1 MVRSPLAPSLSA
13 SSNWQRTWRRY
24 GLAYNCPVSKHAPIA
39 EEADFEEIRARLQA
53 EFERGDGRPSE
64 ERGDRFSLRRDEAER
79 LWSVSAERPFLYRPG
94 AWGRA
99 RGLLL
104 VPAKSFLR
112 KLARWYVEPLAQDQR
127 RFNAAALKLID
138 ALSERADAE
147 VAALSERADAG
158 LAALSE
164 RADVGLSGLER
175 RLDEF
180 HPRVEGQG
188 RRSNELEERL
198 IRLER
203 RERSSVARAAASVP
217 AKPGGQLVF
226 PDYFAYE
233 SRMRGTTELVRE
245 KQRGYVEDFRGAAP
259 VLDLG
264 CGRGEFLSLLH
275 EAGIE
280 AKGVDVDADMVAYA
294 RGEGLEVE
302 HTGAVE
308 YLEELT
314 DGSLGGIFAAQ
325 LLEHVP
331 GAIVVR
337 LLELAAAKLRPH
349 GLLVAETI
357 NPLSPLALRNY
368 FADLTHAQPLVP
380 ETLELLARQ
389 AGFASVETRFLNEPE
404 EKLAEPDD
412 PTIAAN
418 VRRLNELLFAPLDYA
433 ILART

>member
-1 MVRSPLAPSLSA
+1 
-13 SSNWQRTWRRY
+13 
-24 GLAYNCPVSKHAPIA
+24 VSKHAA
-39 EEADFEEIRARLQA
+39 LAQEADFDAILARLEA
-53 EFERGDGRPSE
+53 EVERGDGGQFKDTS
-64 ERGDRFSLRRDEAER
+64 DTFSLRRGEAER

-94 AWGRA
+94 AWGRV

-104 VPAKSFLR
+104 VPAKTFLR
-112 KLARWYVEPLAQDQR
+112 KLMRWYVEPLAYDQR
-127 RFNAAALKLID
+127 RFNAALLELID
-138 ALSERADAE
+138 ALSERTDAGI
-147 VAALSERADAG
+147 AALSERADARS
-158 LAALSE
+158 AAL
-164 RADVGLSGLER
+164 DR
-175 RLDEF
+175 RLDEL

-188 RRSNELEERL
+188 RLTNELEERL
-198 IRLER
+198 TRLER
-203 RERSSVARAAASVP
+203 REREPVPRAARAEIP
-217 AKPGGQLVF
+217 TEPRGQPVF

-233 SRMRGTTELVRE
+233 SRMRGATALVRE
-245 KQRGYVEDFRGAAP
+245 KQSGYVEDFRGAAP

-264 CGRGEFLSLLH
+264 CGRGEFLSLLR

-302 HTGAVE
+302 HADGVE
-308 YLEELT
+308 SLEGLA

-325 LLEHVP
+325 LLEHLP
-331 GAIVVR
+331 AATVVR
-337 LLELAAAKLRPH
+337 VLELAAAKLRSG

-389 AGFASVETRFLNEPE
+389 AGFSSVETRFLNEPE
-404 EKLAEPDD
+404 EKLAEPAD

-433 ILART
+433 IVART